1 MSLGKYLFAGGL
13 GFVLGGP
20 IGAVVGVVLTSLLSN
35 SEYQTTT
42 AVRKKSTVQGDFR
55 MVLLL
60 LFASV
65 MKADGEVKK
74 SELNVVKRFL
84 VQTFG
89 EQGALEA
96 LQLLKEFLKQN
107 YNVSEIAQQASHYFN
122 YSQRTELVHLLF
134 MIATADGS
142 VSENEIR
149 IIQSAARHLVSI
161 GDFESIK
168 AMFVKNKANTD
179 WAYTVLEIDKNA
191 TNDELKKAYRKMAMK
206 FHPDK
211 VNNLGE
217 GIKKQAEEK
226 FKEIQKAY
234 ETIKQERNIA

>member
-1 MSLGKYLFAGGL
+1 
-13 GFVLGGP
+13 
-20 IGAVVGVVLTSLLSN
+20 
-35 SEYQTTT
+35 
-42 AVRKKSTVQGDFR
+42 
-55 MVLLL
+55 
-60 LFASV
+60 
-65 MKADGEVKK
+65 
-74 SELNVVKRFL
+74 
-84 VQTFG
+84 
-89 EQGALEA
+89 
-96 LQLLKEFLKQN
+96 
-107 YNVSEIAQQASHYFN
+107 
-122 YSQRTELVHLLF
+122 

-149 IIQSAARHLVSI
+149 IIHFAAQHLVSI
-161 GDFESIK
+161 SDFESIK

>member
-20 IGAVVGVVLTSLLSN
+20 IGAVVGVVLTSMLSSGKEYKTTN
-35 SEYQTTT
+35 SSRRQ
-42 AVRKKSTVQGDFR
+42 TVQNDFR

-65 MKADGEVKK
+65 MKADGAIKK
-74 SELNVVKRFL
+74 TELNVVKQFL
-84 VQTFG
+84 VKTFG
-89 EQGALEA
+89 EEGALEA

-107 YNVSEIAQQASHYFN
+107 YNVAEISQQASRYFN
-122 YSQRTELVHLLF
+122 YSQRMELIHLLF
-134 MIATADGS
+134 MIAAADGQ
-142 VSENEIR
+142 VSENEI
-149 IIQSAARHLVSI
+149 IVIHTAARNLISQS
-161 GDFESIK
+161 DFDSIK
-168 AMFVKNKANTD
+168 AMFVGSKVNSD
-179 WAYTVLEIDKNA
+179 WAYQVLNITKDA
-191 TNDELKKAYRKMAMK
+191 TDDELKKAYRKMAMK

-217 GIKKQAEEK
+217 KIKKQAEEK

-234 ETIKQERNIA
+234 ETIKKERNIA

>member
-20 IGAVVGVVLTSLLSN
+20 IWAVVGVVLTSLLSKTEIEQ
-35 SEYQTTT
+35 SYSSGRATI
-42 AVRKKSTVQGDFR
+42 QGDFR

-89 EQGALEA
+89 EKGALEA
-96 LQLLKEFLKQN
+96 LQVLKEILKQQ
-107 YNVSEIAQQASHYFN
+107 YSVGEIAQQASRHFN
-122 YSQRTELVHLLF
+122 YSQRNELVHLLF
-134 MIATADGS
+134 MIAAADNAIT
-142 VSENEIR
+142 ENEINV
-149 IIQSAARHLVSI
+149 IQTAARHLISLN
-161 GDFESIK
+161 DYESIK
-168 AMFVKNKANTD
+168 AMFVKSASNND
-179 WAYTVLEIDKNA
+179 WAYAVLGIERKA
-191 TNDELKKAYRKMAMK
+191 TDEEVKKAYRKMAMK

-211 VNNLGE
+211 VHTLGE
-217 GIKKQAEEK
+217 QIKKQAEEK

-234 ETIKQERNIA
+234 ESIKQERNIA

>member
-149 IIQSAARHLVSI
+149 IIHFAAQHLVSI
-161 GDFESIK
+161 SDFESIK